1 MYNIFDVHFYIQFFI
16 CSLFRILKL
25 ALFKNNICKNY
36 GNYNSLNT
44 MLSFFLVKKEV
55 RTISANL
62 LNYVN
67 YESWKYCEKCDMVE
81 PNNMLPN
88 YGKQNLTYIRNCIW
102 EKGRCFVPMV
112 CIFYILYFGVFFLNK
127 HSVILSHLLPITLV
141 IS

>member
-1 MYNIFDVHFYIQFFI
+1 MYNIFDDHFYIQFFI

-102 EKGRCFVPMV
+102 EKEDALFQWCAYF
-112 CIFYILYFGVFFLNK
+112 IYYILEYFFLTNIQ
-127 HSVILSHLLPITLV
+127 SFCLICYL
-141 IS
+141 